1 MKEVSAALVIKE
13 GKIFIAQRPEGK
25 PLPNLWEFPGGKL
38 EEGET
43 LQQCLKREI
52 KEELSLDVEVGD
64 FIMDTTYSYPN
75 GEFKIN
81 LYRTYFPENAEPK
94 LNVHQKFAWVA
105 PEDLDNYEFPPADT
119 DIIRHLKITKLK

>member
-1 MKEVSAALVIKE
+1 MKEVSAALIVE
-13 GKIFIAQRPEGK
+13 DGKVFIAQRPEGK
-25 PLPNLWEFPGGKL
+25 PLPNLWEFPGGKQ

-52 KEELSLDVEVGD
+52 KEELDVDVKVGE
-64 FIMDTTYSYPN
+64 FVMDTTYSYPN

-94 LNVHQKFAWVA
+94 LNVHQKFAWVS
-105 PEDLDNYEFPPADT
+105 PEEMDGFEFPPADME
-119 DIIRHLKITKLK
+119 IIRHLKNMKF